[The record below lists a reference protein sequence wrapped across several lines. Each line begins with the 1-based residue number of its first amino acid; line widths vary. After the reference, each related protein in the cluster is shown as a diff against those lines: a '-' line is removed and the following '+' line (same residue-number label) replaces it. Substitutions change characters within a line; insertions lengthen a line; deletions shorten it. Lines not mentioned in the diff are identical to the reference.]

1 MYNQRNVTTFG
12 VENCCSIIKTCK
24 FSVYI
29 LWIIL
34 FIINFHARTF
44 DWIMQDTVSCFTI
57 YRQKYLNFINGLLFG
72 ILITT
77 ETYLCDFIKNDVI
90 FDKWAGTINVQGP
103 PK

>member
-34 FIINFHARTF
+34 FIINFHATKF
-44 DWIMQDTVSCFTI
+44 DWIMQDT
-57 YRQKYLNFINGLLFG
+57 
-72 ILITT
+72 
-77 ETYLCDFIKNDVI
+77 
-90 FDKWAGTINVQGP
+90 DKSIWISLMDYCLEY
-103 PK
+103 